1 LNFLAFK
8 GWKIMKLA
16 YNFVWAPTLRNEFVF
31 TSLRTSLSLLTSYS
45 CPIQS
50 FFLYLHIFTSTFRH
64 FIASLYFFTTPRH
77 SDSDYLAIF
86 QRSLSALSQLTTHCL
101 RLIECLCGVFCCCWF
116 LCTSL
121 NALCWPHVNAGYIAI
136 YIWNVLY
143 GWGTVVESTRKMAV
157 EIGAGC
163 KVIMSSN

>member
-1 LNFLAFK
+1 
-8 GWKIMKLA
+8 MKLA
-16 YNFVWAPTLRNEFVF
+16 YNFVWAPTLRNLNLY
-31 TSLRTSLSLLTSYS
+31 SLHLGLHSASWPLTVV
-45 CPIQS
+45 PFRV

-121 NALCWPHVNAGYIAI
+121 NALCWLCWPHVNAGYIAI